1 MDTKLLFFASSC
13 CLIGNTLFAQS
24 AIAGHSTTP
33 SLMLA
38 NVYEDADVDLNQ
50 YWVSEKYDGIRAY
63 WDGKQ
68 LWTRHGN
75 AIRAPEWFTRDLPA
89 TALDGELW
97 AGRNRFEV
105 ASSAVLDAMP
115 DDSSWRQIRFM
126 VFDLPKDAHSF
137 DRRLASLNAMQ
148 GTLPSFVQIVVQRR
162 CEKHEELLNELHR
175 VVASGG
181 EGLMLH
187 RGDSMYRGERSD
199 DLLKMKPARDAEARV
214 VAYTP
219 GKGKYAGQ
227 VGALVVET
235 RDGTRFSIG
244 SGLSDRDRLDPPTI
258 GTWVTYRFQTLTAN
272 GIPRF
277 ARFVRVREE
286 GPRRMERR

>member
-1 MDTKLLFFASSC
+1 MDTKLLFASSC
-13 CLIGNTLFAQS
+13 CLIGSVLSAQS
-24 AIAGHSTTP
+24 ADAGQSRAP

-38 NVYEDADVDLNQ
+38 NVYEDADVDVGK

-75 AIRAPEWFTRDLPA
+75 AIRAPEWFTRDLPR

-105 ASSAVLDAMP
+105 ASSAVLDAIP
-115 DDSSWRQIRFM
+115 DDAAWRQIRFM
-126 VFDLPKDAHSF
+126 VFDLPRDPRPF
-137 DRRLASLNAMQ
+137 DLRLASLNAIQ
-148 GTLPSFVQIVVQRR
+148 DALPAFVQIVVQRR
-162 CEKHEELLNELHR
+162 CEKREELLNELHR
-175 VVASGG
+175 IVASGG

-187 RGDSMYRGERSD
+187 RGDSIYRGDRND

-214 VAYTP
+214 VDYTP

-227 VGALVVET
+227 VGALVVEA

-244 SGLSDRDRLDPPTI
+244 SGLSDRDRLDPPRI

-277 ARFVRVREE
+277 ARFVRVRGDAE
-286 GPRRMERR
+286 GLKQ